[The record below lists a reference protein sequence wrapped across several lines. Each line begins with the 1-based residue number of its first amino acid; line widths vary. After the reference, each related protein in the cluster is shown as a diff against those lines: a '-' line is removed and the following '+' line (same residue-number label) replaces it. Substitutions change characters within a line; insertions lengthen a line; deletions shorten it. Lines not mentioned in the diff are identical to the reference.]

1 MTFDRTGATEGASL
15 RDERGAVAAEYG
27 LLLALVALAIVAAV
41 TLFGSQV
48 VRLIQTGADAF

>member
-1 MTFDRTGATEGASL
+1 
-15 RDERGAVAAEYG
+15 VAAEYG